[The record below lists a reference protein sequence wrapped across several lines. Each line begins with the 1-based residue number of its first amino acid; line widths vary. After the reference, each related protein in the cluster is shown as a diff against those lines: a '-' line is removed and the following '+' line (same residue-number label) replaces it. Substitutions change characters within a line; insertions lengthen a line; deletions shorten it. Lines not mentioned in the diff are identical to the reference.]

1 MVWETSDSLSAL
13 IVKGM
18 AIRKIWF
25 LEQEKDDALIVME
38 QDIQL
43 KLALFVQVQEKLQ
56 IFVTWTHV

>member
-13 IVKGM
+13 IVNGM

-56 IFVTWTHV
+56 IFVTGTHV